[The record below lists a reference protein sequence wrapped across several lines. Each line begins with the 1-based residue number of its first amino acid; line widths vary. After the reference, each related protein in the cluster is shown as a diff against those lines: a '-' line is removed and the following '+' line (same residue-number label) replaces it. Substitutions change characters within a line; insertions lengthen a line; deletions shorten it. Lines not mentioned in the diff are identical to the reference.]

1 MQMNE
6 IAVPAEWLEKEEN
19 LKKLI
24 SGYGSIAVAY
34 SGGVDSTYLADVAHE
49 TLGVHAWMFI
59 ADTPSMPRAE
69 LRDAVDLATR
79 RNWQYALIKTDEF
92 AMEEF
97 LSNESRRCY
106 ACKSEL
112 FGKMRECADA
122 NGISVIAYGETADDA
137 ADATRFGAIAAREMG
152 IAAPLLLAGMK
163 KEEIRALS
171 KKRGLPTWNKA
182 SFACLSS
189 RIPTGTRITPEI
201 LQRVE
206 RAEDVLKNL
215 GFRQYRV
222 RHHGNICRIEV
233 EAKDFDALIR
243 PQTRE
248 ALVREMT
255 DLGYRYVTLD
265 LAGYRT
271 GSTAG

>member
-1 MQMNE
+1 MSE
-6 IAVPAEWLEKEEN
+6 FVIPAEWLEKEEA

-24 SGYGSIAVAY
+24 SGYVSVAVAY

-49 TLGVHAWMFI
+49 MLGPHAWMFI

-69 LRDAVDLATR
+69 LQDAIDLAKLR
-79 RNWQYALIKTDEF
+79 KWQYALIKTGEF
-92 AMEEF
+92 EMEEF
-97 LSNESRRCY
+97 LRNEENRCY
-106 ACKSEL
+106 ACKIEL

-122 NGISVIAYGETADDA
+122 NSISVIAHGETADDVT
-137 ADATRFGAIAAREMG
+137 DTTRYGAIAAREMG
-152 IAAPLLLAGMK
+152 IAAPLLQAGMR
-163 KEEIRALS
+163 KEEIRTLS
-171 KKRGLPTWNKA
+171 RRRNLPTWDKA

-201 LQRVE
+201 IQRVE
-206 RAEDVLKNL
+206 RAEDILKGL

-222 RHHGNICRIEV
+222 RHHGSTCRIEV
-233 EAKDFDALIR
+233 EAGDFDAIMQ
-243 PQTRE
+243 PHTRE
-248 ALVREMT
+248 AIVRKLT
-255 DLGYRYVTLD
+255 ALGYRYVTLD